1 MSTSPLLEMRDARKL
16 YPVRRGLLDLLR
28 RRPAQYVHAVDGV
41 SLTIRAGE
49 TLGIVGESGCGKSTL
64 GRLLVHL
71 EAPTSGS
78 IAFRGTELARLP
90 SGRLRQERRHL
101 QIVFQDPYSTLNP
114 RMRIGAVLAEALRVH
129 KVCARADIPAR
140 VEELLRM
147 VELPGWVADRYPGHL
162 SGGQRQRVGIARAL
176 ALAPAVI
183 VADEPVS
190 ALDVSI
196 QAQILNLVNRL
207 KTELGVSWLF
217 IGHNLASVRQ
227 VSDRIAVM
235 YLGRVVE
242 RGPARTLLSEPLHPY
257 TRALLSSVPH
267 ADPSIPLQPPQ
278 LSGDPPSPISLPS
291 GCRFASRCPLAHAL
305 CVQLDPDLAAVRE
318 AHDVACHAVSE
329 PAAWAASPS
338 LAGRAPA

>member
-1 MSTSPLLEMRDARKL
+1 VSDVPLLEVCDVRKL
-16 YPVRRGLLDLLR
+16 YPVRRGLIDVLR
-28 RRPAQYVHAVDGV
+28 RRPENHVHAVDGV
-41 SLTIRAGE
+41 SLTIRPGE

-71 EAPTSGS
+71 EVPTSGS

-90 SGRLRQERRHL
+90 RRQLRRERRHL

-114 RMRIGAVLAEALRVH
+114 RMRIGAVLVEALRVH
-129 KVCARADIPAR
+129 KVCSRADISAR

-147 VELPGWVADRYPGHL
+147 VELPGWVANRYPGHL

-176 ALAPAVI
+176 ALGPALI

-190 ALDVSI
+190 ALDVSV

-257 TRALLSSVPH
+257 TRALLSSVPD
-267 ADPSIPLQPPQ
+267 ADPSIPLQRPQ
-278 LSGDPPSPISLPS
+278 LTGDPPSPISLPS

-305 CVQLDPDLAAVRE
+305 CVRRDPALAAVRE

-329 PAAWAASPS
+329 PAAWAASPP
-338 LAGRAPA
+338 LASPAAA